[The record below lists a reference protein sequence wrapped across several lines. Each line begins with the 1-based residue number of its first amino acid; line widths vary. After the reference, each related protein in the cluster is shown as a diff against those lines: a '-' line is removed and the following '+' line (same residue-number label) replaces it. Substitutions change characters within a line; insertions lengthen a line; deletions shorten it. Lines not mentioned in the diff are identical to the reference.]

1 LWIEALASLLSA
13 MFERAALDVAAG
25 TDPDVVLDVVRDELS
40 GLVADKQTGRDQ

>member
-25 TDPDVVLDVVRDELS
+25 TDPAVMLDVVRDVLS
-40 GLVADKQTGRDQ
+40 DLVADKQAGRDQ